1 MIGTIRKHSKWL
13 WWVIAALT
21 IISFIGWN
29 IAPASRNG
37 GVGGNGTYGTLYGHK
52 ITRQEYINA
61 RNEFYL
67 FYWFR
72 NNEWPNRNPNLKEKD
87 LDEQIYLRLM
97 LTQKAGAV
105 GIYVSEDAA
114 ATAAGEMLR
123 SPELAREFGL
133 TGQAVPFQV
142 FVKQLLTPEG
152 LTAADFERFARNDLV
167 IQQLVQTLGMNGALI
182 TPQEATAAYQHE
194 HQEVSAQVVFFSASN
209 YLARV
214 AVTPSVVAEFYTNYQ
229 AQYRLPDRVQVNYV
243 EFNLTNFL
251 AQSKA
256 EWAKTNFEDNVNAAF
271 QRYGMAAFPDAKT
284 PDAAK
289 AEIREGL
296 IRQRALMDARAQA
309 NDFATAVFALIP
321 ANNDTAKPEMLATV
335 AKEKGLTVRQTA
347 PFSSLYG
354 PDEFT
359 APEAFTKA
367 AFALTADDPL
377 AGPILGSTSV
387 YVIALDKKLD
397 STIPTLD
404 QIRDRVTKDCQMVQ
418 ATMLAQRAGTN
429 FAPALAGQ
437 LAAGHTF
444 ASVCIAAGLHPEP
457 LPPFSLSTQEL
468 PELAGRASLAQ
479 IQNAAFGTPAGRAS
493 GFEET
498 GDGGF
503 IVYLQSRLPVDSTNL
518 KADLPQFTTTLRRER
533 ASEAFNQWLQ
543 AEAGRQLRNTPVFNQ
558 QAAAGAN

>member
-13 WWVIAALT
+13 WWVIASLT

-29 IAPASRNG
+29 IAPANRNG
-37 GVGGNGTYGTLYGHK
+37 GVGGNGVYGALYGHK

-61 RNEFYL
+61 WNEFYL

-72 NNEWPNRNPNLKEKD
+72 NSEWPDRNPNIKEKD

-97 LTQKAGAV
+97 LTQKASV
-105 GIYVSEDAA
+105 LGIYVTDEAA
-114 ATAAGEMLR
+114 AAAAGEMLR
-123 SPELAREFGL
+123 SLGRN
-133 TGQAVPFQV
+133 GQSVSIQA
-142 FVKQLLTPEG
+142 FVQKVLTPEG
-152 LTAADFERFARNDLV
+152 LNAADFERFVRNDIV
-167 IQQLVQTLGMNGALI
+167 IQQLVQTLGLNGSLI
-182 TPQEATAAYQHE
+182 TPQEAAAAYQHE

-209 YLARV
+209 FV
-214 AVTPSVVAEFYTNYQ
+214 SQVVVTPPVVAQFYTNYQ

-251 AQSKA
+251 AQAKA
-256 EWAKTNFEDNVNAAF
+256 EWAKTNLEENVNAYF
-271 QRYGMAAFPDAKT
+271 QQYGMSAFPDAKT

-289 AEIREGL
+289 AEIRDQL
-296 IRQRALMDARAQA
+296 IRQRAFADARAQA
-309 NDFATAVFALIP
+309 NNFANAVFAMNP
-321 ANNDTAKPEMLATV
+321 PRADNLATV
-335 AKEKGLTVRQTA
+335 AKQKGLTVRLTA

-367 AFALTADDPL
+367 AFALTSYDPF
-377 AGPILGSTSV
+377 AGPVPGTPVLGTTSV
-387 YVIALDKKLD
+387 YVMALAKQLP
-397 STIPTLD
+397 SEIPSLD
-404 QIRDRVTKDCQMVQ
+404 QIRDRVTQDYRMVQ

-437 LAAGHTF
+437 LTAGHTF
-444 ASVCIAAGLHPEP
+444 ASACIAASLHPES

-479 IQNAAFGTPAGRAS
+479 IQNAAFGTPVGHAS

-498 GDGGF
+498 EDGGF
-503 IVYLQSRLPVDSTNL
+503 IVFVQSRLPVDQAAMN
-518 KADLPQFTTTLRRER
+518 ANLPQFTAGLRRER
-533 ASEAFNQWLQ
+533 ESEAFNQWLQ
-543 AEAGRQLRNTPVFNQ
+543 AEANRQLRNTPVFSQ
-558 QAAAGAN
+558 QAVAGAK